1 MTQETTES
9 TNFIQTMIN
18 EAREQGD
25 TRQIHTRFPPEPNGY
40 LHIGHCKSICL
51 NFGIAKE
58 NGGICNLR
66 FDDTNPTK
74 EDTEYVDSIMDD
86 IHWLGFDWGDRLH
99 YASDYFPETYEFAEQ
114 LIKKGLAYVC
124 GCTPEEIKK
133 NRGTL
138 KEPGNPCCHRERSP
152 EENLD
157 LFRQM
162 KAGKFA
168 DGEMVLRA
176 KIDMASPNLN
186 LRDPV
191 LYRILHA
198 RHHRT
203 GDTWCIYP
211 MYDFAHPLGDYL
223 EGITHSICTLEF
235 EAHRPLYD
243 WVLMSLELKN
253 RPQQIEFARLNLT
266 NTLMS
271 KRFLRALVEKG
282 QVAGWDDPR
291 MSTICG
297 VRRLGYT
304 AEALRDFCSRIGVA
318 KANSIVDK
326 ALLEHCVREDLV
338 GKAPRVMAVLR
349 PLLVEL
355 TNYPEEKTEWLEAE
369 LHPDHPEYGMRKI
382 PFTRELY
389 IEAED
394 FMEEP
399 VKKFFRLA
407 PGKEVRLKNGY
418 IIRCDQ
424 VVKDPASGEILRL
437 LCSYDPETKSGSDQS
452 GKKVKGT
459 IHWVS
464 ASYAKPATV
473 RLYEDLLK
481 PPESEEEAAK
491 ALGEA
496 DAEAE
501 GEKAGDPAEAA
512 GEDLAAVGG
521 PVLNPHSLTELTGC
535 FLEPWLEQA
544 EVGERFQFL
553 RLGYFIKD
561 KDSTP
566 EHPVFNRIVSLKDS
580 WAKTQKA

>member
-1 MTQETTES
+1 M
-9 TNFIQTMIN
+9 
-18 EAREQGD
+18 A
-25 TRQIHTRFPPEPNGY
+25 
-40 LHIGHCKSICL
+40 
-51 NFGIAKE
+51 
-58 NGGICNLR
+58 
-66 FDDTNPTK
+66 
-74 EDTEYVDSIMDD
+74 
-86 IHWLGFDWGDRLH
+86 GFDWGDRLH

-304 AEALRDFCSRIGVA
+304 A
-318 KANSIVDK
+318 K
-326 ALLEHCVREDLV
+326 
-338 GKAPRVMAVLR
+338 
-349 PLLVEL
+349 
-355 TNYPEEKTEWLEAE
+355 
-369 LHPDHPEYGMRKI
+369 
-382 PFTRELY
+382 
-389 IEAED
+389 
-394 FMEEP
+394 
-399 VKKFFRLA
+399 
-407 PGKEVRLKNGY
+407 
-418 IIRCDQ
+418 RCGIF
-424 VVKDPASGEILRL
+424 AA
-437 LCSYDPETKSGSDQS
+437 
-452 GKKVKGT
+452 
-459 IHWVS
+459 VS
-464 ASYAKPATV
+464 A
-473 RLYEDLLK
+473 
-481 PPESEEEAAK
+481 
-491 ALGEA
+491 
-496 DAEAE
+496 
-501 GEKAGDPAEAA
+501 
-512 GEDLAAVGG
+512 
-521 PVLNPHSLTELTGC
+521 
-535 FLEPWLEQA
+535 
-544 EVGERFQFL
+544 
-553 RLGYFIKD
+553 
-561 KDSTP
+561 
-566 EHPVFNRIVSLKDS
+566 
-580 WAKTQKA
+580 